1 MGREDESRRKC
12 LTGLCRRALDP
23 LMVSQCRLAAALG
36 GCDRPN
42 TTPVASYRT
51 DLYVNIAPLSA
62 RASERIFSLVPVRH
76 RPSHYQNQMFRN
88 RKTAPTS
95 DA

>member
-1 MGREDESRRKC
+1 M
-12 LTGLCRRALDP
+12 CRGAFDR

-36 GCDRPN
+36 HDLSTADVTTN
-42 TTPVASYRT
+42 ATPVAAYRT
-51 DLYVNIAPLSA
+51 DMYVNIAPLSA
-62 RASERIFSLVPVRH
+62 RESERIFSFVPVRH